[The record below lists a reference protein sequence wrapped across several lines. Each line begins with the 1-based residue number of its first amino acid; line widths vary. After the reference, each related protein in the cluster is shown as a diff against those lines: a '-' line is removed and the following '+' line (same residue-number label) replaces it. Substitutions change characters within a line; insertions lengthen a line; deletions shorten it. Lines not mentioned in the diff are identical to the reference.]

1 METPFSLTRTF
12 HLYRCIQGSSPSRFI
27 LLLILAL
34 FMTGS
39 FMLISPMDNLI
50 RSQILALIS
59 TIVIIQGTGLELIR
73 IAIYQNGTNLFTL
86 PANTSERLCAMLML
100 LVVYFLISVAS
111 CYIGFILLFSANTL
125 LGGIFQVTWFTQTG
139 VATDYCLRIGGM
151 YLFNPLPL
159 LMGTSHS
166 AVSAPVMFL
175 LLLSFCILSSL
186 LCTVI
191 TRKHG
196 WMISLFILFYTFS
209 AVIFGFFIKSLYKG
223 IDPTPWQ
230 AILLSPWLY
239 VLLLVGI
246 VGRLFYKLKNKQID

>member
-12 HLYRCIQGSSPSRFI
+12 HLYRCIQGSSPSRFFMI
-27 LLLILAL
+27 PILAL

-39 FMLISPMDNLI
+39 FILISPMDNLI
-50 RSQILALIS
+50 RSQILALVS
-59 TIVIIQGTGLELIR
+59 TIVIIQGSGLELIR

-125 LGGIFQVTWFTQTG
+125 LEGIFHTTWFTPTD

-151 YLFNPLPL
+151 YLFNPFPL
-159 LMGTSHS
+159 LMDTSHS
-166 AVSAPVMFL
+166 AVSVPAMFL

-223 IDPTPWQ
+223 IDPAPWQ

-239 VLLLVGI
+239 VLLLAGI

>member
-12 HLYRCIQGSSPSRFI
+12 HLYRCIQGSSPSRAFMI
-27 LLLILAL
+27 PILAL
-34 FMTGS
+34 FITGS

-125 LGGIFQVTWFTQTG
+125 LEGIFQVTWFTQTG